1 MMSLSCWNF
10 LSTLPVVAVA
20 LLALTTTSA
29 FSSSSQFRGH
39 QVTSNVPVTK
49 TSTALCMKT
58 IAVFGASGLTASE
71 CVYQA
76 LKNGD
81 TVVGLTR
88 YRTPFSCA

>member
-1 MMSLSCWNF
+1 M
-10 LSTLPVVAVA
+10 VAF
-20 LLALTTTSA
+20 LALTTTSA

-88 YRTPFSCA
+88 YRTPLSYA